1 MDLTQLH
8 PCSSAK
14 FKNNFLILE
23 NIIKIFTIF
32 YLGNFQFSNLLAAV
46 RISPLE
52 VNLRHSDCLTKFLT
66 SGRSVLL
73 EGANKE
79 PGTAPQ
85 VSHMLSCHGGDIY
98 LHKRQ
103 GIQNNVTEPP
113 ALADGEVFIF

>member
-1 MDLTQLH
+1 MNM
-8 PCSSAK
+8 K
-14 FKNNFLILE
+14 IL
-23 NIIKIFTIF
+23 

-113 ALADGEVFIF
+113 ALADGEVLFSEK

>member
-1 MDLTQLH
+1 MNM
-8 PCSSAK
+8 K
-14 FKNNFLILE
+14 IL
-23 NIIKIFTIF
+23 

-113 ALADGEVFIF
+113 ALADGEVLFSEKSKRHTY